1 MKHDLG
7 GKVMAEFIVLRPKTY
22 SYLRNHND
30 KKKQKT
36 KGTKKCVIK
45 KNTEF
50 EDYEY
55 CLEVTQLEIK

>member
-30 KKKQKT
+30 KKNKKQKAQKSVLQRKT
-36 KGTKKCVIK
+36 LNLKIMNIV
-45 KNTEF
+45 
-50 EDYEY
+50 
-55 CLEVTQLEIK
+55 

>member
-30 KKKQKT
+30 KKKTKNKRHKT
-36 KGTKKCVIK
+36 VCYKEKH
-45 KNTEF
+45 
-50 EDYEY
+50 
-55 CLEVTQLEIK
+55 

>member
-1 MKHDLG
+1 MKDELG

-22 SYLRNHND
+22 SYLRNDND
-30 KKKQKT
+30 KNKKA

-55 CLEVTQLEIK
+55 CLEVTQLETK